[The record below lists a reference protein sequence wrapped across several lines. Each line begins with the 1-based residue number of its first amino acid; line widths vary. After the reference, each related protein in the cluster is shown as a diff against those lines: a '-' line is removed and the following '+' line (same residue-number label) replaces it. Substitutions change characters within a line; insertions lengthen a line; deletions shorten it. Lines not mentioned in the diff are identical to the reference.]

1 MRVCPTCHLVLRAD
15 ALRCPADGAVSETFA
30 TLPPGARLGAYRIDR
45 VLGDGGMG
53 FVYEAT
59 HELLARRTAI
69 KMLRPELAHH
79 PQIVTRF
86 LNEAKAVNVI
96 NHDNIV
102 NVYDYGQNADDS
114 VYFVME
120 YLEGETLD
128 VLMRKRRPMSTAML
142 VHLFAQIGRA
152 LAAAHG
158 KQIVHRDLKPANVFV
173 VAREDN
179 PYFVKLLDFGIAQ
192 LRGAGAVA
200 GLTLAGSVMGTPQY
214 MSPEQVSGGEVDAR
228 SDVWAMGVMLYRAA
242 TGEAPFSG
250 EEFAELA
257 PKILYQSPRPPSE
270 LVAMPQAL
278 SRLIMSCLE
287 REVAARCPSIEAM
300 LAGLREVM
308 REAGLD
314 DDAVLQAVLADAGAM
329 SEAAPAG
336 LQPTSKAAAESHQR
350 FLINPPRGTQ
360 PARGDQLLPAP
371 ATPRSR
377 RRWLPALAA
386 LVLAVGA
393 GGAYALTG
401 KGKARASEAQPLP
414 GAQLAASPAAPP
426 SEAPPSEA
434 PLTAAQQRG
443 DAAEVRR
450 LAEELLRRA
459 LAHDSLQHRGF
470 ALEALERARTAAT
483 IPLLS
488 AALDQLHTA
497 LLNKAAA
504 AALALDARTLSPKL
518 RAAFQRASGA
528 LQVELAAA
536 MVRLGDLDARAA
548 LGEALRDSGA
558 PALTAALAL
567 AELGD
572 DAGLATL
579 ERALA
584 RSAEGTRAWRDAALG
599 LARLGQARGSELLAR
614 ELARPEP
621 ERAVAAAAA
630 LAQVGDAR
638 GERALRNLLA
648 DRSFARRGGAA
659 VELARRGEVAALAFV
674 AEGLTSATAQDRLDA
689 LAVCGALGAGHA
701 KAHTASLANAADH
714 DESPAVRYT
723 ALAVLLGL

>member
-1 MRVCPTCHLVLRAD
+1 MRVCPTCHVVLRAD
-15 ALRCPADGAVSETFA
+15 AVRCPADGAISEAFS
-30 TLPPGARLGAYRIDR
+30 TLPAGTRLGAYRIER

-69 KMLRPELAHH
+69 KMLRPELASH

-192 LRGAGAVA
+192 LRGVGAVA
-200 GLTLAGSVMGTPQY
+200 GLTMAGSVMGTPQY
-214 MSPEQVSGGEVDAR
+214 MSPEQVTGSEVDAR
-228 SDVWAMGVMLYRAA
+228 SDVWAMGVMMYRAA

-257 PKILYQSPRPPSE
+257 PKILYQPPRPPGE
-270 LVAMPQAL
+270 LVAMPQSL

-287 REVAARCPSIEAM
+287 REATARCPSIDA
-300 LAGLREVM
+300 LLGGLREVM
-308 REAGLD
+308 REARLD
-314 DDAVLQAVLADAGAM
+314 DEGLLAAVLADSGAM
-329 SEAAPAG
+329 SEAAPARVH
-336 LQPTSKAAAESHQR
+336 PTSEAVAGSLEQFQAGIPLPGHRGHQGASAAA
-350 FLINPPRGTQ
+350 PKG
-360 PARGDQLLPAP
+360 
-371 ATPRSR
+371 
-377 RRWLPALAA
+377 RRWLPALGLAIVA
-386 LVLAVGA
+386 LGA
-393 GGAYALTG
+393 GGGYALTS
-401 KGKARASEAQPLP
+401 KGKARASEPERAAPVAKVAEPSAPAQPEE
-414 GAQLAASPAAPP
+414 PAAP
-426 SEAPPSEA
+426 
-434 PLTAAQQRG
+434 LAAAMARG
-443 DAAEVRR
+443 EPAEVRR
-450 LAEELLRRA
+450 VAEQLLRSA

-470 ALEALERARTAAT
+470 ALEALERARTGAS

-488 AALDQLHTA
+488 AALDHPHTA

-504 AALALDARTLSPKL
+504 AALALDARTLAPKL
-518 RAAFQRASGA
+518 RAAFQRTSGG

-548 LGEALRDSGA
+548 LQAALRDTGA
-558 PALTAALAL
+558 AALTAALAL

-572 DAGLATL
+572 DGGLATL
-579 ERALA
+579 EQALA

-599 LARLGQARGSELLAR
+599 LARLGQARGAELLTR

-621 ERAVAAAAA
+621 ERVVSAAAA
-630 LAQVGDAR
+630 LAQAGDAR
-638 GERALRNLLA
+638 GERALRNLFA

-659 VELARRGEVAALAFV
+659 VELARRGEAAALDFV
-674 AEGLTSATAQDRLDA
+674 AEGLRSTTAQDRLDA
-689 LAVCGALGAGHA
+689 LAVCGALGAG
-701 KAHTASLANAADH
+701 KAGDHTASLIEAAEH
-714 DESPAVRYT
+714 DESPSVRYT

>member
-1 MRVCPTCHLVLRAD
+1 MRVCPTCRLVLRAD
-15 ALRCPADGAVSETFA
+15 AVRCPADGAVSEAFS
-30 TLPPGARLGAYRIDR
+30 TLPAGTRLGAYRIER

-69 KMLRPELAHH
+69 KMLRPELASH

-102 NVYDYGQNADDS
+102 NVYDYGKNADDS

-142 VHLFAQIGRA
+142 VHVFAQIGRA

-173 VAREDN
+173 VAREGN
-179 PYFVKLLDFGIAQ
+179 PYFIKLLDFGIAQ
-192 LRGAGAVA
+192 LRGAGAVS

-214 MSPEQVSGGEVDAR
+214 MSPEQVTGSQVDAR
-228 SDVWAMGVMLYRAA
+228 SDVWAMGVMMYRAA
-242 TGEAPFSG
+242 TGETPFAG

-257 PKILYQSPRPPSE
+257 PKILYQPPRPPGE
-270 LVAMPQAL
+270 LVIMPQAL
-278 SRLIMSCLE
+278 SRLIMNCLE
-287 REVAARCPSIEAM
+287 REASARCPSVEA
-300 LAGLREVM
+300 LLGGLREVM
-308 REAGLD
+308 REANLD
-314 DDAVLQAVLADAGAM
+314 DDGLLAAVLADSGAM
-329 SEAAPAG
+329 SEAAPARVH
-336 LQPTSKAAAESHQR
+336 PTSDAVAGSLEQFQGGRPLPGRQGQAPQR
-350 FLINPPRGTQ
+350 
-360 PARGDQLLPAP
+360 PASAS
-371 ATPRSR
+371 ASSR
-377 RRWLPALAA
+377 RRWWPALGA

-393 GGAYALTG
+393 GGGYAISS
-401 KGKARASEAQPLP
+401 KGQERAPTSAVQV
-414 GAQLAASPAAPP
+414 AKVA
-426 SEAPPSEA
+426 EAPATRVETPAEA
-434 PLTAAQQRG
+434 PLTAALARG
-443 DAAEVRR
+443 SAEVRR
-450 LAEELLRRA
+450 VAEEHLRSA

-488 AALDQLHTA
+488 AALDNAHTA

-518 RAAFQRASGA
+518 RAAFGRTSGA

-536 MVRLGDLDARAA
+536 MVRLGDLDAREA
-548 LGEALRDSGA
+548 LGKALPDGGA
-558 PALTAALAL
+558 TAVTAALAL

-579 ERALA
+579 EQALA

-599 LARLGQARGSELLAR
+599 LARLRQPRGAELLAR

-621 ERAVAAAAA
+621 ERAMAAAAA
-630 LAQVGDAR
+630 LAQAGDAR

-648 DRSFARRGGAA
+648 DRTFARRGGAA
-659 VELARRGEVAALAFV
+659 VELARRGQASALAFV
-674 AEGLTSATAQDRLDA
+674 ADGLASTTAQDRLDA
-689 LAVCGALGAGHA
+689 LAVCGALGAD
-701 KAHTASLANAADH
+701 KASAYTASLVEAADH